1 MSDSR
6 ARGPSGSG
14 RPRGPATRHAVR
26 HLVATGDGH
35 VVGAVP

>member
-6 ARGPSGSG
+6 ARGPSGPG
-14 RPRGPATRHAVR
+14 RPRRAAERPTVPYP
-26 HLVATGDGH
+26 VAADDGH

>member
-6 ARGPSGSG
+6 ARGPSGPG
-14 RPRGPATRHAVR
+14 RPRGHTARHAVR
-26 HLVATGDGH
+26 YLVVAGDGH